1 MIGLT
6 IKLELLCGCGHRKYE
21 QLTPEQAGQVIADIE
36 AGRVEDAPR
45 GQYFVINK
53 NTKRLV
59 GKVGLAD
66 NQELVMM
73 PVIRGG

>member
-1 MIGLT
+1 VTNLT

-21 QLTPEQAGQVIADIE
+21 QLTPQQAEQIIADIE

-45 GQYFVINK
+45 GAYFVINK

-66 NQELVMM
+66 NQELIMM
-73 PVIRGG
+73 PMVRGG